1 MTTSQSPSIQS
12 PSTLV
17 SPKAALAEIWSIA
30 GGETPALADVTL
42 TGPEPGD
49 APILPSSFAVDTLAQ
64 ATIAASALAAAEV
77 SRVRT
82 GKRQRVTVDKRH
94 AAVEFR
100 SEHFMRVPGVETRAW
115 DKVAGVYQTAD
126 GRFVRLHTNLPH
138 HRSGMLEMLGV
149 PYDRESVRQAV
160 LTWQGEVL
168 ETTAAERGLV
178 ATMMRSPEEWQAH
191 GQGQALATLP
201 LFEVMRIGDAA
212 PRIWPRTEPSSGP
225 QLEPKGERPLAGIR
239 VLDLTRI
246 IAGPV
251 CGRTLA
257 AHGADVLQIAGP
269 KLPFSPLLV
278 MDTGRGKRSAYVDLG
293 DPAGRATL
301 EGLTRQADIFVQ
313 GYRPGAISARG
324 FAPERLAEL
333 SPGIV
338 CVSLSAW
345 GHQGPWAN
353 RRGFDSLV
361 QNANGL
367 NHAEAAAAGV
377 ASGPKELPAQAL
389 DHGAGYLLA
398 TGAMV
403 ALKRQREEGG
413 SWLVRVSLAQ
423 TGEWLWRLG
432 RPGADGFKARSP
444 EFDDVQDLLE
454 SQPSGFGPMTAVR
467 HAGLLS
473 DTPARWEKPSVPL
486 GTHPPVWE

>member
-1 MTTSQSPSIQS
+1 MTPGRSPARPMPPATVAPASV
-12 PSTLV
+12 LE
-17 SPKAALAEIWSIA
+17 EIWSIA
-30 GGETPALADVTL
+30 GGEKQALADVTL
-42 TGPEPGD
+42 TGHEPG
-49 APILPSSFAVDTLAQ
+49 LPSSFAVGTMAQ

-77 SRVRT
+77 ARART
-82 GKRQRVTVDKRH
+82 GKRQRVTVDMRH

-100 SEHFMRVPGVETRAW
+100 SEHYMRVPGAEVRAW
-115 DKVAGVYQTAD
+115 DKVAGVYRTAD
-126 GRFVRLHTNLPH
+126 GRYVRLHTNLPH
-138 HRSGMLEMLGV
+138 HRSGMLDMLGV
-149 PYDRESVRQAV
+149 PYDRESVRLAV
-160 LTWQGEVL
+160 LQWPGEVL

-178 ATMMRSPEEWQAH
+178 ATMMRSPEEWRAH
-191 GQGQALATLP
+191 GQGQALAKLP
-201 LFEVMRIGDAA
+201 LFEVIRIGDAA
-212 PRIWPRTEPSSGP
+212 PRPWPM
-225 QLEPKGERPLAGIR
+225 GERPLSGIR

-269 KLPFSPLLV
+269 TLPFAPLLV
-278 MDTGRGKRSAYVDLG
+278 MDTGRGKRAAHIELG
-293 DPAGRATL
+293 DAAGRETL
-301 EGLTRQADIFVQ
+301 EGLTRQADVFVQ
-313 GYRPGAISARG
+313 GYRPGAMAAKG
-324 FAPERLAEL
+324 FAAERLAEL

-345 GHQGPWAN
+345 GHQGPWAF

-367 NHAEAAAAGV
+367 NHAEAAAAGL

-389 DHGAGYLLA
+389 DHGAGYLMA
-398 TGAMV
+398 TGAAV

-432 RPGADGFKARSP
+432 RQGAEGFRVETPAF
-444 EFDDVQDLLE
+444 EDVHDLLE
-454 SQPSGFGPMTAVR
+454 TQPSGFGPMTAVR
-467 HAGLLS
+467 HAGILS
-473 DTPARWEKPSVPL
+473 DTPARWERPSVPL
-486 GTHPPVWE
+486 GTHRPAWE